1 MEIAELPSPIAVCA
15 VCIMSVYSASYLFS
29 RAEIWFCLQ
38 QIFAIA
44 YTLLNFNFIF
54 KSLRAVSIG
63 SKLFILSAPVYYDFI
78 RYVFIFSF
86 DTYLILISYWVHR
99 DVNTVKTVNTV

>member
-1 MEIAELPSPIAVCA
+1 MCA
-15 VCIMSVYSASYLFS
+15 LCIMSVYSASYLFS

-44 YTLLNFNFIF
+44 YILLNFNFIF

-63 SKLFILSAPVYYDFI
+63 SKLFILSAPAYYDFI
-78 RYVFIFSF
+78 RYVFPFSF
-86 DTYLILISYWVHR
+86 GTYLIKISNWVHR
-99 DVNTVKTVNTV
+99 AVNTVKTVNTV

>member
-1 MEIAELPSPIAVCA
+1 MEITELPTPIAVCA
-15 VCIMSVYSASYLFS
+15 LCIMSVYSASYLFS

-44 YTLLNFNFIF
+44 YILLNFNFIF

-63 SKLFILSAPVYYDFI
+63 SKLFILSAPAYYDFI
-78 RYVFIFSF
+78 RYVFLFSF
-86 DTYLILISYWVHR
+86 GTYLI
-99 DVNTVKTVNTV
+99 